1 MRRLMLDISGVTFTV
16 ARSPEPKTDFASKRQ
31 RTERDTNAPLW
42 VVHLIA
48 MDSQDTEIIKVTVAG
63 EEPKLTQGQFG
74 APGGPGSDPVGAGLP
89 PRRRLPRRADH
100 AVAQHKAASA

>member
-1 MRRLMLDISGVTFTV
+1 MRRLMLDVSGVTFTV

-63 EEPKLTQGQFG
+63 EEPKLTQGQ
-74 APGGPGSDPVGAGLP
+74 SVHLTGLEAIP
-89 PRRRLPRRADH
+89 WVQDSRHGVAYRAERITP
-100 AVAQHKAASA
+100 AVQNKAASA